1 MLNGSF
7 RRSVVLGVALA
18 MILVVPSMASAQEQK
33 TPDQPAGRVVDPK
46 TEKRT
51 VGEVVAMSRASVV
64 LKTDEGMYAIYSI
77 TPSTFKSKQ
86 PVTIGSRAS
95 VITAANDTADAPA
108 ALAIDVMAK
117 PQGLASS
124 AATGDDNVPVQ
135 IRQLESQ
142 IAKQAKR
149 YRAGFQLGA
158 GLDPELISFM
168 AHGTIGPL
176 FNSDINFRP
185 GLEFAFGEVTTLFG
199 IHLDAIYTLPQ
210 MTRARWAPYIG
221 VGPSFSFS
229 HRGFSAD
236 TNTSVETT
244 QGTQEVSRFDFGDF
258 SWNNGL
264 NFIVGVKA
272 PSGMSF
278 ELKATPWGIST
289 VRILGGFEF

>member
-1 MLNGSF
+1 MLKGSV
-7 RRSVVLGVALA
+7 RKSVVLGVAIAVVLA
-18 MILVVPSMASAQEQK
+18 VPWMASAQEQK
-33 TPDQPAGRVVDPK
+33 TPDQPAGRAVDPK

-51 VGEVVAMSRASVV
+51 VGAVVAMSRASVV
-64 LKTDEGMYAIYSI
+64 LKTDDGMYAIYTI
-77 TPSTFKSKQ
+77 TPSTFRDKQ
-86 PVTIGSRAS
+86 PVAIGTRVS

-117 PQGLASS
+117 PQGLAP
-124 AATGDDNVPVQ
+124 APATAEDNVPVQ
-135 IRQLESQ
+135 IRTLEDQ
-142 IAKQAKR
+142 IAKQARR

-158 GLDPELISFM
+158 GLDPEIISLM

-176 FNSDINFRP
+176 FKSDINFRP

-199 IHLDAIYTLPQ
+199 IHLDAIYTLPS

-229 HRGFSAD
+229 HRGFEAE
-236 TNTSVETT
+236 TNTSIETT

-272 PSGMSF
+272 PGGMSF
-278 ELKATPWGIST
+278 ELKATPYGISK